1 MKVIPRG
8 RLYKKNSPELIRSKA
23 LDKTETI
30 LMGRKSEGPQDLAI
44 IATGG
49 LLATFDI
56 EGKGDCMIENMQHIM
71 TTNKWKQ

>member
-1 MKVIPRG
+1 
-8 RLYKKNSPELIRSKA
+8 
-23 LDKTETI
+23 
-30 LMGRKSEGPQDLAI
+30 MGRKSEGPEDLAT

-56 EGKGDCMIENMQHIM
+56 EGKGDCMIENMQHM